1 MQSINKIHSTRISLN
16 DRFTIIQTVQPN
28 AAAATAS
35 PRRRRS
41 QSINGRTRSSPKSS
55 IQNRKL
61 LEQLDQ
67 KHMMRT
73 ALRLKKVIFVHKKHK
88 ISNIILIVQQNN
100 FNCSALTLT

>member
-16 DRFTIIQTVQPN
+16 DRFTIIQTVQPS
-28 AAAATAS
+28 ATAPAT

-41 QSINGRTRSSPKSS
+41 QSANSRTRSSPKSS
-55 IQNRKL
+55 LQNRRL

-73 ALRLKKVIFVHKKHK
+73 ALRLKKVNFRSKPKK
-88 ISNIILIVQQNN
+88 SNI
-100 FNCSALTLT
+100 S

>member
-1 MQSINKIHSTRISLN
+1 MQSLNKIHSTRISLN

-28 AAAATAS
+28 TAAATATS

-41 QSINGRTRSSPKSS
+41 QSNNSRTRQSPKSS
-55 IQNRKL
+55 QQNRRL

-73 ALRLKKVIFVHKKHK
+73 ALRLKKVIFVQKTK
-88 ISNIILIVQQNN
+88 
-100 FNCSALTLT
+100 

>member
-1 MQSINKIHSTRISLN
+1 MQAVNKIHSTRISLN

-28 AAAATAS
+28 AAATTTS

-41 QSINGRTRSSPKSS
+41 QSTNARTRSSPKSS
-55 IQNRKL
+55 LQNRRL

-73 ALRLKKVIFVHKKHK
+73 AMRLKKVNFSFKNKTKTKKQK
-88 ISNIILIVQQNN
+88 LKATSPD
-100 FNCSALTLT
+100 CPTK

>member
-16 DRFTIIQTVQPN
+16 DRFTIIQTVQPST
-28 AAAATAS
+28 APAT

-41 QSINGRTRSSPKSS
+41 QSVNSRSRSSPKSS
-55 IQNRKL
+55 LQNRRL

-73 ALRLKKVIFVHKKHK
+73 ALRLKKVNFRSKQKCN
-88 ISNIILIVQQNN
+88 IS
-100 FNCSALTLT
+100 